1 MIKTSQC
8 YNGDSGAM
16 SEEESFVILGSS
28 PYSSLQPDVGSLV
41 FDGLD
46 DVQEAKEPVASTSNQ
61 QPVAAMASAPGSMTS
76 SQVQPKS
83 LDSGSSQHQSLAAS
97 FIMGEVPSDVL
108 KVGV

>member
-28 PYSSLQPDVGSLV
+28 PYSSLQPDVSSLV

-46 DVQEAKEPVASTSNQ
+46 DVQEAKEPVASTSTQ
-61 QPVAAMASAPGSMTS
+61 QPVAAMASAPGSMTN